1 MFIETNKISSNY
13 FLFMTNFGS
22 DTPFMLIAKLKVKE
36 DKVAKYLELAEKTDK
51 AVEASEPGMLHHTFD
66 QDPEDPLSFV
76 WSEVFKNDD
85 AFLAHLVNPPVGAYL
100 EAHSGLCDGDLA
112 IEFYGTVG
120 DKVIE
125 AMDES
130 GLAYKV
136 FKTQLG
142 FSRV

>member
-1 MFIETNKISSNY
+1 
-13 FLFMTNFGS
+13 MTNFWL
-22 DTPFMLIAKLKVKE
+22 DTPFMLIARLKVKE
-36 DKVAKYLELAEKTDK
+36 DKVNEYFEIADNTDK
-51 AVEASEPGMLHHTFD
+51 AIEASEPGMLHHTFD
-66 QDPEDPLSFV
+66 KDPEDPLSFV

-100 EAHSGLCDGDLA
+100 EVHAGLCDGDLS

-125 AMDES
+125 AMNES
-130 GLAYKV
+130 GLTFKV

-142 FSRV
+142 YSRF

>member
-1 MFIETNKISSNY
+1 MTKILKTNLV
-13 FLFMTNFGS
+13 FL
-22 DTPFMLIAKLKVKE
+22 
-36 DKVAKYLELAEKTDK
+36 
-51 AVEASEPGMLHHTFD
+51 
-66 QDPEDPLSFV
+66 

-100 EAHSGLCDGDLA
+100 EAHAELIDGDVG

-125 AMDES
+125 AMNES
-130 GLAYKV
+130 GLTYKV

-142 FSRV
+142 YSRV

>member
-1 MFIETNKISSNY
+1 MS
-13 FLFMTNFGS
+13 FGAE
-22 DTPFMLIAKLKVKE
+22 TPFILLARLRVKP
-36 DKVAKYLELAEKTDK
+36 DKIQEYLELADKTDK

-66 QDPEDPLSFV
+66 QDPENPLCFV

-85 AFLAHLVNPPVGAYL
+85 DFLAHLVNPPVGNYL
-100 EAHSGLCDGDLA
+100 EAHAELCDGDLS

-125 AMDES
+125 AMNES
-130 GLAYKV
+130 GLTYKV

-142 FSRV
+142 YSRL

>member
-22 DTPFMLIAKLKVKE
+22 DTPFMLIARLKVKE
-36 DKVAKYLELAEKTDK
+36 GKVNEYFEIADKTDK

-85 AFLAHLVNPPVGAYL
+85 AFLAHLVLTLIHISEPMRRTPISYA
-100 EAHSGLCDGDLA
+100 
-112 IEFYGTVG
+112 
-120 DKVIE
+120 
-125 AMDES
+125 
-130 GLAYKV
+130 V
-136 FKTQLG
+136 FCLKKKNT
-142 FSRV
+142 SPSPRDS

>member
-1 MFIETNKISSNY
+1 
-13 FLFMTNFGS
+13 MTKFGS
-22 DTPFMLIAKLKVKE
+22 DTPFMLIARLRVQE
-36 DKVAKYLELAEKTDK
+36 DKVAEYLALADKTDK

-66 QDPEDPLSFV
+66 QDPEDHLRFV
-76 WSEVFKNDD
+76 WSEFFKNDD

-100 EAHSGLCDGDLA
+100 EVHAGLCDGDLS

-125 AMDES
+125 AMNES
-130 GLAYKV
+130 GLTYKV

-142 FSRV
+142 YSRF

>member
-1 MFIETNKISSNY
+1 MS
-13 FLFMTNFGS
+13 FGVE
-22 DTPFMLIAKLKVKE
+22 TPFILLARLRVKP
-36 DKVAKYLELAEKTDK
+36 DKIQEYLELADKTDK

-66 QDPEDPLSFV
+66 QDPENPLCFV

-100 EAHSGLCDGDLA
+100 EAHSGLCDGDLS

-125 AMDES
+125 AMNES
-130 GLAYKV
+130 GLTFKV

-142 FSRV
+142 YSRV

>member
-1 MFIETNKISSNY
+1 MYK
-13 FLFMTNFGS
+13 FGS
-22 DTPFMLIAKLKVKE
+22 DTPFLLIARLKVKE
-36 DKVAKYLELAEKTDK
+36 GKVNEYFEIADKTDK

-100 EAHSGLCDGDLA
+100 EAHAGLCDGDLS

-125 AMDES
+125 AMNES
-130 GLAYKV
+130 GLTYKV
-136 FKTQLG
+136 FKIQLG
-142 FSRV
+142 CSRV